1 MEMSRIGIKKVSITN
16 AGTGWII
23 ENWNDKIYKGCD
35 VGVVEIIV

>member
-23 ENWNDKIYKGCD
+23 ENWNDKIYDGYD
-35 VGVVEIIV
+35 IGEVEIL